1 MRTKTRKRRKR
12 KGVGKT
18 EGTKTH
24 HSMMSLDPFGD
35 LGVNT
40 NLGLMDRSMEMRKI
54 KDLYV
59 HHCFAEDVDGYYLIE
74 GYEIL
79 DKLGEDEWKQVGWI
93 NYEEIGEEDN
103 LEKIDDLRLEQLVEK
118 GMYPVSL
125 DQDDVWIE
133 MLLNGK

>member
-1 MRTKTRKRRKR
+1 
-12 KGVGKT
+12 
-18 EGTKTH
+18 
-24 HSMMSLDPFGD
+24 
-35 LGVNT
+35 
-40 NLGLMDRSMEMRKI
+40 MRKI
-54 KDLYV
+54 KDSQV
-59 HHCFAEDVDGYYLIE
+59 HHCFDEDVDGHYLIE

-93 NYEEIGEEDN
+93 NYEEIGEKDN

-125 DQDDVWIE
+125 DQNDDWIE

>member
-1 MRTKTRKRRKR
+1 
-12 KGVGKT
+12 
-18 EGTKTH
+18 
-24 HSMMSLDPFGD
+24 
-35 LGVNT
+35 
-40 NLGLMDRSMEMRKI
+40 MRKI

-59 HHCFAEDVDGYYLIE
+59 NHCFAEDVDGYYLIE

-93 NYEEIGEEDN
+93 NYEEIGEKDN

-125 DQDDVWIE
+125 DQNDDWIE

>member
-1 MRTKTRKRRKR
+1 
-12 KGVGKT
+12 
-18 EGTKTH
+18 
-24 HSMMSLDPFGD
+24 
-35 LGVNT
+35 
-40 NLGLMDRSMEMRKI
+40 MDRSMGMRKI

-103 LEKIDDLRLEQLVEK
+103 LEKTDDLRLEQLVEK

-125 DQDDVWIE
+125 DQNDDWIE

>member
-1 MRTKTRKRRKR
+1 M
-12 KGVGKT
+12 G
-18 EGTKTH
+18 
-24 HSMMSLDPFGD
+24 
-35 LGVNT
+35 
-40 NLGLMDRSMEMRKI
+40 MRKT

-59 HHCFAEDVDGYYLIE
+59 HHCFDEDVDGYYLIE

-93 NYEEIGEEDN
+93 NYEEIGEKDN

-125 DQDDVWIE
+125 DQNDDWIE

>member
-1 MRTKTRKRRKR
+1 
-12 KGVGKT
+12 
-18 EGTKTH
+18 
-24 HSMMSLDPFGD
+24 
-35 LGVNT
+35 
-40 NLGLMDRSMEMRKI
+40 MEMRKI

-59 HHCFAEDVDGYYLIE
+59 HHCFDEDVDGHYLIE

-93 NYEEIGEEDN
+93 DYEEIGEEDN

-125 DQDDVWIE
+125 DQDDDWIE
-133 MLLNGK
+133 MILNGK